1 MDATLGPLV
10 KRLSERKND
19 KYIGN
24 MHYDWSYFDL
34 FEKDSIEPI
43 ILFREPISRFVGSVI
58 DFSLY
63 SVKVSLELSFQE
75 DDSGCQEKQSTDF
88 G

>member
-1 MDATLGPLV
+1 MDGTLGPLV
-10 KRLSERKND
+10 NRLSERENN

-43 ILFREPISRFVGSVI
+43 ILLREPISRFVESFI
-58 DFSLY
+58 YFSLY
-63 SVKVSLELSFQE
+63 YVKVGIELSFQE
-75 DDSGCQEKQSTDF
+75 DDSGCQE
-88 G
+88 